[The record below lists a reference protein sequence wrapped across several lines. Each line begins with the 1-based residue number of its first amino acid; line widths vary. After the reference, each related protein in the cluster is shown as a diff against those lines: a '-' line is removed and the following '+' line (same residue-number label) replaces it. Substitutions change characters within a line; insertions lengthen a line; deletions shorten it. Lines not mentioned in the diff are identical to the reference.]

1 MDLRESAAALQPDLI
16 ALRRDLHAVPELGLR
31 LPRTQRLLLAALDGL
46 PLEVTR
52 GRELDSVTAVLRGAG
67 DGPTVLL
74 RADMDALPVPERP
87 QPGGPVSSI
96 PGRMHACGHD
106 LHMAILVGAVRLLA
120 ERRAELPG
128 DVVFMFQPA
137 EETDGGAQLMIDE
150 GLLTAAGEDRPVA
163 AAYAL
168 HVFSSRLPTGQVA
181 VRHGTAMAA
190 ADQLRVVVRGR
201 GGHGSA
207 PYAALDPVPAACEA
221 VTALQTAVTRSFSIF
236 DPVVVTVGTFHA
248 GEVPNVIPD
257 EARFTA
263 IVRTFSPAARER
275 AMAVLPPVV
284 HGVAAAHG
292 LTADVEY
299 HRGYPVTANHPQHAD
314 RVAETVRTLLGGDR
328 LTEVEHPQAGSE
340 DFSYVLQQVPGAYFF
355 LGALLPGR
363 ELATAPYNHSPEAAF
378 DESVLA
384 DGAAL
389 LAALAL
395 NPLT

>member
-1 MDLRESAAALQPDLI
+1 
-16 ALRRDLHAVPELGLR
+16 
-31 LPRTQRLLLAALDGL
+31 
-46 PLEVTR
+46 
-52 GRELDSVTAVLRGAG
+52 
-67 DGPTVLL
+67 
-74 RADMDALPVPERP
+74 
-87 QPGGPVSSI
+87 
-96 PGRMHACGHD
+96 
-106 LHMAILVGAVRLLA
+106 
-120 ERRAELPG
+120 
-128 DVVFMFQPA
+128 
-137 EETDGGAQLMIDE
+137 
-150 GLLTAAGEDRPVA
+150 
-163 AAYAL
+163 
-168 HVFSSRLPTGQVA
+168 
-181 VRHGTAMAA
+181 
-190 ADQLRVVVRGR
+190 
-201 GGHGSA
+201 
-207 PYAALDPVPAACEA
+207 
-221 VTALQTAVTRSFSIF
+221 
-236 DPVVVTVGTFHA
+236 
-248 GEVPNVIPD
+248 
-257 EARFTA
+257 
-263 IVRTFSPAARER
+263 
-275 AMAVLPPVV
+275 MAVLPPVV